1 MSVYRL
7 TPSERETIITIND
20 NDKTARVFTWQRRYQ
35 KHLLANPE
43 ARLVKKGIHKHPDD
57 KFMEFEIPK
66 DLVKIR
72 NRRVLSPEQ
81 KARAADQMR
90 QNRDLQP
97 ISQP

>member
-7 TPSERETIITIND
+7 TPHERETVITIND
-20 NDKTARVFTWQRRYQ
+20 EDKTARVFTWQRRYQ
-35 KHLLANPE
+35 KQLQANPE
-43 ARLVKKGIHKHPDD
+43 ARLVKEGIHKHPDD
-57 KFMEFEIPK
+57 KFMEFEVPK

-81 KARAADQMR
+81 KARASDQMR
-90 QNRDLQP
+90 KNQALAL

>member
-7 TPSERETIITIND
+7 TPCERETVITIND
-20 NDKTARVFTWQRRYQ
+20 EDKTARVFTWQRRYQ
-35 KHLLANPE
+35 KQLLANPE
-43 ARLVKKGIHKHPDD
+43 ARLVKEGIHKDSDD

-72 NRRVLSPEQ
+72 NRRVLSPQQ

-90 QNRDLQP
+90 QNRDLQA
-97 ISQP
+97 ISEP

>member
-7 TPSERETIITIND
+7 TPYERETVITIND
-20 NDKTARVFTWQRRYQ
+20 DDKTARAFTWQRRYQ
-35 KHLLANPE
+35 KQLLVNPE
-43 ARLVKKGIHKHPDD
+43 ARLVKEGIHKHSDD

-81 KARAADQMR
+81 KAKAAGQMR
-90 QNRDLQP
+90 QNRDIQA